1 VAAYQGCAIGIDEV
15 GHEAAVEM
23 IAQALVPVFV
33 LILIGY
39 LFRRLQFPGDSFWL
53 QAERFSYYVLFP
65 AMLIFKLGQA
75 RVPVSAYSDVFL
87 LVLAMLGVMTLALLI
102 AQLFFRW
109 PGAVFSSV
117 YQGGIRFNSF
127 VAIATAGMLLGDD
140 GLSTMAIIIAVKI
153 PLINLLCILM
163 FSLAVGQDG
172 ANSLRWRPVAYA
184 IITNPLII
192 GSVVGAL
199 WGYFRIGFHP
209 LLAGV
214 LSPLSDLA
222 LPLGLMTVGA
232 GLQLKALRGTSLPF
246 LVASSLKLA
255 GFPLM
260 TAGLVLAMGLG
271 GTIAQASILLATLP
285 TATSSYIL
293 ARQLGG
299 DAPLMAGIISGQT
312 LFAIISIPLFLGL
325 LW

>member
-1 VAAYQGCAIGIDEV
+1 
-15 GHEAAVEM
+15 M
-23 IAQALVPVFV
+23 MAQALVPVFV

-39 LFRRLQFPGDSFWL
+39 LFKRWQFPGDSFWL

-75 RVPVSAYSDVFL
+75 RVPVSAYSDVIVM
-87 LVLAMLGVMTLALLI
+87 VLAMLAAMTLALVSV
-102 AQLFFRW
+102 QWFFRW
-109 PGAVFSSV
+109 SGPVFSSV
-117 YQGGIRFNSF
+117 YQGGIRFNAF

-140 GLSTMAIIIAVKI
+140 GLSTMAIVIAVKI

-163 FSLAVGQDG
+163 FSLAVDQGKG
-172 ANSLRWRPVAYA
+172 VRWRPVARA

-192 GSVVGAL
+192 GSIIGAV
-199 WGYFRIGFHP
+199 WGYSGIGFHP

-214 LSPLSDLA
+214 LEPLSDLA

-246 LVASSLKLA
+246 LVSSSLKLI

-260 TAGLVLAMGLG
+260 TAGLALALGLS
-271 GTIAQASILLATLP
+271 GTLVQASILLATLP

-299 DAPLMAGIISGQT
+299 DAPLMAAIVSGQT
-312 LFAIISIPLFLGL
+312 LLAVITIPLVLGVL
-325 LW
+325 L

>member
-1 VAAYQGCAIGIDEV
+1 MGL
-15 GHEAAVEM
+15 
-23 IAQALVPVFV
+23 IAQALVPVFF
-33 LILIGY
+33 LILMGY
-39 LFRRLQFPGDSFWL
+39 LFKRWQFPGDGFWL

-75 RVPVSAYSDVFL
+75 RVPASAYGDVIIL
-87 LVLAMLGVMTLALLI
+87 VTAMLCAMTLVLI
-102 AQLFFRW
+102 AAQRIFRW
-109 PGAVFSSV
+109 PGPIFSSV

-140 GLSTMAIIIAVKI
+140 GLSTMAIIIAVMI

-163 FSLAVGQDG
+163 FSLVVGQGG
-172 ANSLRWRPVAYA
+172 ALRWQPVARA
-184 IITNPLII
+184 IVTNPLII
-192 GSVVGAL
+192 GSIVGAL

-214 LSPLSDLA
+214 LEPLSDLA

-232 GLQLKALRGTSLPF
+232 GLQLKALRGTSMPF
-246 LVASSLKLA
+246 LVASGLKLL
-255 GFPLM
+255 GFPLI
-260 TAGLVLAMGLG
+260 TAGLALALGLS
-271 GTIAQASILLATLP
+271 GTLVQAAILLSTLP

-299 DAPLMAGIISGQT
+299 DAPLMAAIVSGQT
-312 LFAIISIPLFLGL
+312 LLAVVTIPLMLSLF
-325 LW
+325 W